1 MSGFQHLTF
10 LATPF
15 SITLSVLAVLGTCA
29 VSYYAWLRSG
39 RLQSVA
45 KLEVLRVL
53 IVAMIAVLLNQPE
66 WIEEYQPDTKPT
78 IAILWDDSRS
88 METRDVLVDG
98 AAGKEAITRAEAI
111 KPLLESSAWSALDE
125 RLNVVLQPISSAGTP
140 LEKEGEKLGPN
151 DGDD

>member
-1 MSGFQHLTF
+1 LSGFQHLTF

-15 SITLSVLAVLGTCA
+15 SITLSIIAILGTCA

-98 AAGKEAITRAEAI
+98 SAGKEAITRAEAI
-111 KPLLESSAWSALDE
+111 MPLLDAAAWSALDD
-125 RLNVVLQPISSAGTP
+125 RLNVVLQPISSAGMP
-140 LEKEGEKLGPN
+140 AKDDGQKLGAN
-151 DGDD
+151 

>member
-98 AAGKEAITRAEAI
+98 AAGKRSHHAR
-111 KPLLESSAWSALDE
+111 
-125 RLNVVLQPISSAGTP
+125 
-140 LEKEGEKLGPN
+140 
-151 DGDD
+151 